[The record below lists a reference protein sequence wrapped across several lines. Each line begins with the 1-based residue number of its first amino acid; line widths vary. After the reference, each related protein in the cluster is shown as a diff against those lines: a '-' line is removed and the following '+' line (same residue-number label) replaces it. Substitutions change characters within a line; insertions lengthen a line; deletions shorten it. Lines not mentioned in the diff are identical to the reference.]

1 MLGGWLAC
9 ALQAAE
15 SSWRPLFDG
24 KTQAG
29 WAATPFAGAG
39 EVEVRDGTLV
49 LNQGILTGVHWTNEF
64 PTVDYELSLEAQ
76 RVLGIDFFCG
86 LTFPV
91 GDTHLTL
98 VAGGWGGS
106 VVGLSN
112 IDGESANKNAT
123 TSLHRFESGKW
134 YTLRLRVAA
143 TNIAVWLDR
152 EPVVDFD
159 PRGHTLGLR
168 EGEIEMSR
176 PLGIATWST
185 TAAYRKIR
193 WRPLE
198 AAKPAAAVLPDD
210 TRAAM
215 ESLVRAATNNHAAWN
230 RLAELCDTFGPR
242 PTGSTNIEAALD
254 WILARMKDDGLENV
268 HGEPVK
274 VPHWVRGPESAELLS
289 PLGGTVATPPGGI
302 VADVL
307 VVTNFLELT
316 NRAAE
321 ARGKIVLFDVP
332 FTRYGD
338 TVRYR
343 WAGAVEAAKAGAV
356 AGVVRSV
363 GDYSLRTPHTG
374 AMGYDTNVA
383 RIPTAAIAPEDAARI
398 ARHTARGRKVS
409 MRLVLSGRSFP
420 EATSRN
426 VVAEIRGREF
436 PDEIV
441 VLGGHIDSWDVGQG
455 AQDDGAGCVTVMAA
469 LDLLRQAPT
478 PPRRTVRAVL
488 YTNEEN
494 GLAGGKAYAAAHG
507 REAILYA
514 VEDDTGSGRPLG
526 LGVEVEGPDGESDPV
541 RAAAVAASLA
551 PLAHWLAPLGAGEVG
566 PGHSGAD
573 ISPLLALGVVGLGL
587 SHDMTG
593 YWPVHHTDADTFDK
607 VDPAL
612 VRENVAALATA
623 AWYLAERAPDPRPA
637 RKPTIKARR

>member
-1 MLGGWLAC
+1 MTRALVSGFLLVLAS
-9 ALQAAE
+9 LLRAE
-15 SSWRPLFDG
+15 TEWRPLFDG
-24 KTQAG
+24 QTLKG
-29 WAATPFAGAG
+29 WAPTPFGGAG
-39 EVEVRDGTLV
+39 EVEVKDGQLV
-49 LNQGILTGVHWTNEF
+49 LNQGILTGVHWTNAF
-64 PTVDYELSLEAQ
+64 PKTGYEIEVEAQ

-134 YTLRLRVAA
+134 YTLRLRVAS
-143 TNIAVWLDR
+143 TNISVWLDR
-152 EPVVDFD
+152 EQVVGFD
-159 PRGHTLGLR
+159 PRGHALNLR

-198 AAKPAAAVLPDD
+198 DAKPAAAVLPDD

-215 ESLVRAATNNHAAWN
+215 ESLVRAATNSHAAWN

-289 PLGGTVATPPGGI
+289 PLPGKLPVLGLGGTVATPPGGL
-302 VADVL
+302 AAEVL

-321 ARGKIVLFDVP
+321 AKGKIVLFDAP
-332 FTRYGD
+332 FTRYGE
-338 TVRYR
+338 TVRFR

-356 AGVVRSV
+356 ASLIRSV

-374 AMGYDTNVA
+374 AMGYETNMA
-383 RIPTAAIAPEDAARI
+383 RIPAAALSPEDASRI
-398 ARHTARGRKVS
+398 ARYAARGQKVS
-409 MRLVLSGRSFP
+409 VRLVLSGQSFP
-420 EATSRN
+420 EAVGRN

-455 AQDDGAGCVTVMAA
+455 AQDDGGGCVAA
-469 LDLLRQAPT
+469 WEALRLMKQLGLR
-478 PPRRTVRAVL
+478 PRRTIRCVL
-488 YTNEEN
+488 WTGEEN
-494 GLAGGKAYAAAHG
+494 SGGGGRGYRDAHLDELDRHVVALESDNGTFRPVGFGFVGSDAARALLAPVHRFLGETLDAGRADNAGVEADTSHLLQRGVPIMALHVPDGRYFRFHHTEADTVDAVDPDDLARCTAAMA
-507 REAILYA
+507 AMVYA
-514 VEDDTGSGRPLG
+514 V
-526 LGVEVEGPDGESDPV
+526 
-541 RAAAVAASLA
+541 
-551 PLAHWLAPLGAGEVG
+551 
-566 PGHSGAD
+566 AD
-573 ISPLLALGVVGLGL
+573 LPQRL
-587 SHDMTG
+587 
-593 YWPVHHTDADTFDK
+593 
-607 VDPAL
+607 
-612 VRENVAALATA
+612 
-623 AWYLAERAPDPRPA
+623 PR
-637 RKPTIKARR
+637 